1 MNGEMLERLAVGTN
15 FARVAFRQAGNLAKE
30 LLNRVIGLPEL
41 VINVAGVLPAK
52 KLRLRVIVL
61 SKASGSNVLGVPKD
75 QVEAVLAPAIE
86 LTREILWREA
96 KVRVLPAGGRFV
108 DVESAP
114 APPTALSVHCNQ
126 RAFVEDFETA
136 GRYFTE
142 RLVRT
147 VAGSI
152 AGIGAPVTAFVVA
165 EIDQVVGCS
174 IGPLADYVTLRPDGV
189 TMTRPW
195 ALAHEIGHACGLPH
209 VVGLGRVFGGHP
221 ATNLMDP
228 FGSGELLTKRQA
240 IVLRNSRHVTLL

>member
-1 MNGEMLERLAVGTN
+1 MISTGANV
-15 FARVAFRQAGNLAKE
+15 ARVALRQSGNLAKE
-30 LLNRVIGLPEL
+30 LLNRVLGLPE
-41 VINVAGVLPAK
+41 VILDALGVLPPK

-61 SKASGSNVLGVPKD
+61 SKATGQNVLGVPDDDVAAK
-75 QVEAVLAPAIE
+75 LAPAIE

-96 KVRVLPAGGRFV
+96 RVRLVAVGGRFV
-108 DVESAP
+108 DVETAP
-114 APPTALSVHCNQ
+114 APAAALSVHCNQ

-142 RLVRT
+142 RLART
-147 VAGSI
+147 AVGS
-152 AGIGAPVTAFVVA
+152 AIGTTAPVTAFVVA

-174 IGPLADYVTLRPDGV
+174 IGALADYVTLRPDAI

-209 VVGLGRVFGGHP
+209 VTGFGRVFGGDR

-228 FGSGELLTKRQA
+228 YGSGEALTKRQA
-240 IVLRNSRHVTLL
+240 IVLRNSRHTTLF